1 MSGTYTAEIGCGP
14 DDETN
19 QFKKSVNQ
27 LSADIIHNKVE
38 SNKSKND
45 GTIEKEEDEKE

>member
-19 QFKKSVNQ
+19 QFKKPLNQ
-27 LSADIIHNKVE
+27 LSADFIHNKVQ
-38 SNKSKND
+38 SDKSKND
-45 GTIEKEEDEKE
+45 GTIEKEDEKE